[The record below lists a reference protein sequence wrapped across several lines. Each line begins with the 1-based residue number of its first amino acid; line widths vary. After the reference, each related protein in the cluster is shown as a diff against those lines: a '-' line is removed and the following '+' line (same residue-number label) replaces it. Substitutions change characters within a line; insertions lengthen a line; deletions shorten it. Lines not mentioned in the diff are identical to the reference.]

1 MEFARAV
8 EAARTANLQFFT
20 QLSPKELAKVMS
32 QRDEDERTLLHTACG
47 TPSLQLVDFL
57 VTHGARAQVNAADE
71 EVRRDGGGREQGGSC
86 MWQPKRRR

>member
-32 QRDEDERTLLHTACG
+32 QRDEDERTLLHANGHHMLVASEPLRTA
-47 TPSLQLVDFL
+47 
-57 VTHGARAQVNAADE
+57 
-71 EVRRDGGGREQGGSC
+71 RDRILEKSFG
-86 MWQPKRRR
+86 PITAIKRL